1 MARKY
6 IVGTKSDFDATYKRL
21 LKWLYPLL
29 SKALSDLLT
38 FQSLWVKNILY
49 IHPVYAPVP
58 SAPSWFKKSISRM
71 SPYID
76 SFRGFQKSRLTRM
89 KVGFQN
95 KSEEESL

>member
-6 IVGTKSDFDATYKRL
+6 IAGTKSDFDATYKRL

-49 IHPVYAPVP
+49 IHPVYAPCVE
-58 SAPSWFKKSISRM
+58 SDQFG
-71 SPYID
+71 
-76 SFRGFQKSRLTRM
+76 SFDL
-89 KVGFQN
+89 N
-95 KSEEESL
+95 K